1 MKLRT
6 IDLTCVS
13 WLVLAVM
20 PVLGQSPQPRIL
32 SIQTTMVED
41 LTGPYAPGD
50 QRAVDVRGNDLG
62 IVAESCDQL
71 FFVFGDTF
79 GYDSSGSLAPGGSN
93 WRSNTFGRSTDLDP
107 SKGITIEHW
116 LVGPDGKAVAIVEGA
131 HQPPLTGSDGEQTKI
146 PTAMVVIDKRIYVH
160 YMSVHGFL
168 PKGGAW
174 ETNYTKWVYS
184 DDWGSSWTQDPQIFT
199 GRDSIFTELALTKE
213 SGAGN
218 ENGHFVYV
226 LGTPNGRFGPARCAR
241 VEKERLLDFS
251 AWQFYAGRPGDDTR
265 WSRSMQ
271 DAVEVVP
278 VPVGEAS
285 LLWNPFLH
293 CWMYTYLNESSHN
306 LELRTADF
314 VWGPWS
320 SPVTLAT
327 PQAYPQ
333 LYGAFMTPSFLR
345 DQGRTLD
352 FVMSSF
358 SPYLTH
364 IMKAVLQTD

>member
-6 IDLTCVS
+6 VPCTCLS
-13 WLVLAVM
+13 WLLLGAISA
-20 PVLGQSPQPRIL
+20 LGQAPQSRIV
-32 SIQTTMVED
+32 SVQTTMVQD
-41 LTGPYAPGD
+41 LTGPNAPGD
-50 QRAVDVRGNDLG
+50 QRSVDVRGNDLG

-116 LVGPDGKAVAIVEGA
+116 YLGPDGKAAAIVEGA
-131 HQPPLTGSDGEQTKI
+131 HQPPLTGTDGEQTKI
-146 PTAMVVIDKRIYVH
+146 PTSMIVVGKKIYVH

-168 PKGGAW
+168 PQPGAW

-184 DDWGSSWTQDPQIFT
+184 EDWGNSWTQDPQIFS
-199 GRDSIFTELALTKE
+199 GRDSIFTELALNKE
-213 SGAGN
+213 RGTGN
-218 ENGHFVYV
+218 EDGRFVYV

-241 VEKERLLDFS
+241 VAKEHLLDFD
-251 AWQFYAGRPGDDTR
+251 AWQFYAGDH
-265 WSRSMQ
+265 WSHSMA

-278 VPVGEAS
+278 APVGEAS
-285 LLWNPFLH
+285 LLWNPSLH

-320 SPVTLAT
+320 TPVTLAT

-345 DQGRTLD
+345 DDGHTLY
-352 FVMSSF
+352 FVMSTF
-358 SPYLTH
+358 NPYLTH
-364 IMKAVLQTD
+364 IMKAVLVTQ